1 MTRQIVYVVE
11 DFDSEWTRTTDR
23 MRALSAALDRSRAV
37 GDLLEQFT
45 RVIEVIYDMETETV
59 IERRDIDWR
68 AEVNQLMYGR
78 I

>member
-23 MRALSAALDRSRAV
+23 MRALSEALDRSRAV

-45 RVIEVIYDMETETV
+45 RVIEVIYDMDTKTV